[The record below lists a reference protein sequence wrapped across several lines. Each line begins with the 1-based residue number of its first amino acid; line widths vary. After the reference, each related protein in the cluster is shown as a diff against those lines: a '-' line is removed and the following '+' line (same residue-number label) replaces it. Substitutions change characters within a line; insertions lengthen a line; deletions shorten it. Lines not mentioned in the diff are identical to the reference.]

1 MTFPTSVIRKLA
13 RSEEGFA
20 QTKTFHGLRIGLEGP
35 VDADAMS
42 LAFDMLLQA
51 HPVLAGHLETGSDGR
66 HQIVADDFAH
76 PGVWVTDGEHG
87 PCGASAEIQLD
98 QSVALVNL
106 ELKIGAQ
113 DGELTLYSHHSMADG
128 AHQFRLLEELFSWYT
143 DAVCT
148 GAIEPISPEPA
159 PPPLEALLEERGI
172 QKQRRSGLERFLPAM
187 FAYDVPV
194 TRNGTARTNLGMP
207 VHIPVARC
215 VLTRE
220 EARALAGFC
229 RDRRVS
235 VNAVVGAAILLAE
248 WQVRDTPSVPIP
260 YLYPVDLRYL
270 LSPPV
275 EMTGCTN
282 AVGMA
287 AYLAEIGPN
296 TDAMDLAR
304 EIADAFRADLSEGV
318 IQQSLLHFSPG
329 EANMGL
335 PNIVLCTDMGAT
347 PSLRTPPGLD
357 VVSFCT
363 EVHRASLGG
372 VDLYGVGTFNERLI
386 VEHHTQTADP
396 HKPIELIHAQLRT
409 IPSEGSWV
417 AD

>member
-20 QTKTFHGLRIGLEGP
+20 QTKTFHGLRIGLRGQ
-35 VDADAMS
+35 VDADAVS
-42 LAFDMLLQA
+42 LAFETLLQA
-51 HPVLAGHLETGSDGR
+51 HPVLAGHLEIGPDGR

-76 PGVWVTDGEHG
+76 PGVWLVDGD
-87 PCGASAEIQLD
+87 GASVGVQLD
-98 QSVALVNL
+98 QHVAMVNV
-106 ELKIGAQ
+106 ELKIGGDEA
-113 DGELTLYSHHSMADG
+113 ELTLYSHHSMADG

-148 GAIEPISPEPA
+148 GTVEPIDPEPA
-159 PPPLEALLEERGI
+159 PAPLEALLAERGI
-172 QKQRRSGLERFLPAM
+172 EKQRRSGLERLLPAM

-194 TRNGTARTNLGMP
+194 AGNGTTRTNLGLP

-215 VLTRE
+215 SLTKE
-220 EARALAGFC
+220 ESRTLAGFC

-235 VNAVVGAAILLAE
+235 VNTVVAAAILLAE
-248 WQVRDTPSVPIP
+248 WEVRDTPSVPIP

-270 LSPPV
+270 LNPPV

-287 AYLAEIGPN
+287 AYLAEIGPDTN
-296 TDAMDLAR
+296 AMELAR
-304 EIADAFRADLSEGV
+304 DIAEAFRADLSDGV
-318 IQQSLLHFSPG
+318 IHQSLLHFSPD

-335 PNIVLCTDMGAT
+335 PNIVLCTDMGVT
-347 PSLRTPPGLD
+347 PPLRTPPGLE
-357 VVSFCT
+357 VISFCT
-363 EVHRASLGG
+363 EVHRASMGG
-372 VDLYGVGTFNERLI
+372 VELYGVGAFNEQLT

-396 HKPIELIHAQLRT
+396 QKTIEVIHTLLRT
-409 IPSEGSWV
+409 LPSEGSWM

>member
-20 QTKTFHGLRIGLEGP
+20 QTKTFHGLTIGLRGP

-42 LAFDMLLQA
+42 LAFDRLLEA
-51 HPVLAGHLETGSDGR
+51 HPVLAGHLEVGSDGR
-66 HQIVADDFAH
+66 HQIVADDLAH
-76 PGVWVTDGEHG
+76 PGIWVTDGDDG
-87 PCGASAEIQLD
+87 PSAASAEMQLD

-106 ELKIGAQ
+106 RLKVG
-113 DGELTLYSHHSMADG
+113 DGDAELTLYTHHSMADG

-148 GAIEPISPEPA
+148 GAIEPTDPEPA
-159 PPPLEALLEERGI
+159 PAPLEALLEERGI
-172 QKQRRSGLERFLPAM
+172 QKQRLSGLERFLPAM
-187 FAYDVPV
+187 FAYDLPA
-194 TRNGTARTNLGMP
+194 TRNGATRSGLGLP
-207 VHIPVARC
+207 VHMPVARC
-215 VLTRE
+215 SLTRE
-220 EARALAGFC
+220 ETRALAGFC

-235 VNAVVGAAILLAE
+235 VNAVVAAAILLAE
-248 WQVRDTPSVPIP
+248 WRVRDTPSVPIP

-304 EIADAFRADLSEGV
+304 DIADTFRADLSEGV
-318 IQQSLLHFSPG
+318 IQQSLLHFSPD

-335 PNIVLCTDMGAT
+335 PNIVLCTDMGT
-347 PSLRTPPGLD
+347 TPPLRIPPD
-357 VVSFCT
+357 LNVMDFRS
-363 EVHRASLGG
+363 EVHRASLSG
-372 VDLYGVGTFNERLI
+372 VDLYGACTFNDSLK
-386 VEHHTQTADP
+386 VEHHTENKEP
-396 HKPIELIHAQLRT
+396 HKVVEVVHTLLLT
-409 IPSEGSWV
+409 IPSEDSWM